1 MISDV
6 QVPFGLYDINAFYG
20 SMDVGQKKYEN
31 HLDNM
36 DCEEIIEI
44 LTVEGVE
51 WEIFS
56 GRNKSFD

>member
-51 WEIFS
+51 
-56 GRNKSFD
+56 